1 MSWFGDTSLTP
12 LQETKTGGWH
22 RLTPQTVNT
31 VGAPSTVSIA
41 WSTPSGDTTTISHNT
56 PNGANFTVNTTGVY
70 LLTLQV
76 SYANLASATLTDRT
90 LRTAVTVTRG
100 AGTSAIIQGNYDFN
114 DNVPPTPAVT
124 SSAVY
129 QLNQGDQL
137 FFQVSQYLQTGSF
150 QLQGPSAAPNA
161 FDYNTYWTWTLLK
174 EL

>member
-1 MSWFGDTSLTP
+1 
-12 LQETKTGGWH
+12 
-22 RLTPQTVNT
+22 
-31 VGAPSTVSIA
+31 
-41 WSTPSGDTTTISHNT
+41 
-56 PNGANFTVNTTGVY
+56 
-70 LLTLQV
+70 
-76 SYANLASATLTDRT
+76 